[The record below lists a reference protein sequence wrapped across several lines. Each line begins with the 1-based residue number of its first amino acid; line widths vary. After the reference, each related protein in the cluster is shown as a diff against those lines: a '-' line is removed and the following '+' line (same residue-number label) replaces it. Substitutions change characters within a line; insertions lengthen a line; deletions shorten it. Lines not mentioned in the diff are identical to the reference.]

1 MQIKLLVS
9 TIAINLFLGYLW
21 ILFINHIIDVVN
33 KLNNTFIV
41 SGIIIV
47 TGTALMGIIVKR
59 VTNDFKVTHLIKWT
73 GIISFFLV
81 VFIHVFVVN
90 LV

>member
-1 MQIKLLVS
+1 MKIKLLVS
-9 TIAINLFLGYLW
+9 TIVINLFLGYLW
-21 ILFINHIIDVVN
+21 ILFIKHVVDVLN
-33 KLNNTFIV
+33 KMNNIFIV
-41 SGIIIV
+41 GGIIIV
-47 TGTALMGIIVKR
+47 TGTVLMGIIVKR
-59 VTNDFKVTHLIKWT
+59 VTNDFQVTHLIKWT

>member
-47 TGTALMGIIVKR
+47 TGTALMGIIA
-59 VTNDFKVTHLIKWT
+59 FAAA
-73 GIISFFLV
+73 V
-81 VFIHVFVVN
+81 VAIET
-90 LV
+90 

>member
-1 MQIKLLVS
+1 MKIKILVS
-9 TIAINLFLGYLW
+9 TIVINLFLGYLW
-21 ILFINHIIDVVN
+21 ILFINHVVDVVN